1 MLKTGAVFIFLS
13 QRGELST
20 RQETLTLFGEK
31 LSQWW
36 NSDDHTSAILHI
48 STSEMF
54 KPRTDEIFLPEQDK
68 ELRNADKVIQLQAK
82 RG

>member
-36 NSDDHTSAILHI
+36 NSDNHTSAILHI
-48 STSEMF
+48 STSDIDLNVQAQNCL
-54 KPRTDEIFLPEQDK
+54 REQDK